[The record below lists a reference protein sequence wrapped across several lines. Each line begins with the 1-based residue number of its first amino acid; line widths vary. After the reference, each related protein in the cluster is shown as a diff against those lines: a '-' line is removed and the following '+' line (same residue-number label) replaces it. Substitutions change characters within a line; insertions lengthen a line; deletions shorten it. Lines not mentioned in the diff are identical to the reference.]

1 MKHFQQSS
9 QGLCVNLEHCLEI
22 TSEIKVLLSS
32 FSSRLML
39 SYEKGLSVYLN
50 IDELLSKESKQR
62 EKNSP
67 QECVNSKG
75 FSAFALILFPLQA
88 AVNLHDLSPC
98 PLTLLE
104 ANEQGHAQ
112 ISKPREREC

>member
-9 QGLCVNLEHCLEI
+9 QGLSVNLVHCLEI
-22 TSEIKVLLSS
+22 ASEIKVLLSS

-50 IDELLSKESKQR
+50 MDELLSKESKQR

-75 FSAFALILFPLQA
+75 FSAFALIIFPLQT

-98 PLTLLE
+98 PLALLE
-104 ANEQGHAQ
+104 ANEQGQAQ
-112 ISKPREREC
+112 ILNPGERDC